1 MSWRAAG
8 LRVGIQWPGPMDDR
22 RTYVFASFIMMINQM
37 LKTTTATNIEQA
49 VIALFIRV
57 IVLVD

>member
-8 LRVGIQWPGPMDDR
+8 LRASNSMAGPMDDR
-22 RTYVFASFIMMINQM
+22 RTYVFASFMMSNRNAQNNA
-37 LKTTTATNIEQA
+37 TATNIEQA